1 MIEDVMTRLAYLLAV
16 LGLACAGTVAEYQ
29 SAKRK
34 ALLIEADRVPPLGSI
49 SFTPGEVNEYAAEE
63 ARKEVPEGLRS
74 PKLVLGAGSVRGM
87 AWIDFAKAQTSR
99 GNPPGFLLAWLLR
112 GERLVTVDVAVES
125 GDGAARMDVQSV
137 TIGDATLSG
146 RALEMVI
153 EYYVLPRFPDAAI
166 GRPFQLR
173 HNVKKIAVSPAGVT
187 FAFGPPAPP
196 ASAPARR

>member
-1 MIEDVMTRLAYLLAV
+1 MIEDVMTRLACLLTL

-187 FAFGPPAPP
+187 FVLGPPAPP